1 MIRHA
6 RRNLDGWIALGLILC
21 LFSGTAACGQ
31 QKPPAA
37 VAALSGHDEVN
48 GPLGTA
54 LDRYLSQ
61 LETFGFSGSALVAKD
76 GKIVLNKGYGLA
88 DRAKNQP
95 YTSNTIFDIAS
106 ISKQFTAAAI
116 LKLEMEGKLKVEDPI
131 TKFFGPLEGR
141 KPEITLHMLLTHT
154 SGMPDVLGDEY
165 EPVSR
170 DEMVKRA
177 MGSALISAPGR
188 KFHYSNA
195 GYNLLAAVV
204 EIVSKQSYETYLRE
218 HLFVPA
224 GMLHT
229 GFHVPDREL
238 AAHGYLPGGE
248 WGTAFDHPWLPD
260 GPYWNLRGNGGILT
274 TTGDLYRWHLAL
286 QGDTVLSKEEREKFV
301 TPFVSQ
307 GRMAHASYAYGWA
320 IEKDPKGGL
329 LISHLGGNLVFESD
343 FRRYMDA
350 NAVIITS
357 SNSTEYSAI
366 SVSPHLEKRIF
377 GLPDPEP
384 PSAAPV
390 DPALLARRAGIYAL
404 PSGDR
409 LQVAAAGKNLAV
421 TALGPQ
427 AFSLLLSVQDD
438 EDREGMADR
447 LKKAAEAFDGLRAG
461 NPKPFADLRSEPAA
475 KAAEEAKAVL
485 GPWQEKL
492 GAWKSTEV
500 LGNESYGGHPST
512 YSRLTFEKGSKVAE
526 LGWSGMGVELLRFM
540 DAPPPVLFVPQADGS
555 FASYDVRTGTGVR
568 LAFEDPGGGKPGEL
582 VAKTADAPG
591 GTVRARRVE

>member
-1 MIRHA
+1 MIRHK

-31 QKPPAA
+31 QKPAA
-37 VAALSGHDEVN
+37 PVTAAISGKDEVQ
-48 GPLGTA
+48 GPLGEA

-76 GKIVLNKGYGLA
+76 GKVVLNKGYGLA

-95 YTSNTIFDIAS
+95 YTASTIFDIAS

-154 SGMPDVLGDEY
+154 SGMPDILGDEY

-177 MGSALISAPGR
+177 MSSALISPPGR

-204 EIVSKQSYETYLRE
+204 EIVSKQPYETYLRE

-238 AAHGYLPGGE
+238 VPHGYLPTSD
-248 WGTAFDHPWLPD
+248 WGTPFDHPWAPD
-260 GPYWNLRGNGGILT
+260 GPYWNLRGNGGILST
-274 TTGDLYRWHLAL
+274 TADLYRWHLAL

-307 GRMAHASYAYGWA
+307 GRMAHARYAYGWA

-329 LISHLGGNLVFESD
+329 LISHIGGNLVFETD

-350 NAVIITS
+350 NAVIITT
-357 SNSTEYSAI
+357 SNSTDYSAI
-366 SVSPHLEKRIF
+366 SISPHLEKRIF
-377 GLPDPEP
+377 GLADPEP
-384 PSAAPV
+384 PSAAPI

-404 PSGDR
+404 SSGDR
-409 LQVAAAGKNLAV
+409 LQVAVAGKRLAI

-438 EDREGMADR
+438 EDRQGMADR
-447 LKKAAEAFDGLRAG
+447 LKKAAEVFDALRAG
-461 NPKPFADLRSEPAA
+461 NPKPYADLRSETPA
-475 KAAEEAKAVL
+475 KGAEEAKAAL

-492 GAWKSTEV
+492 GAWKSAEV
-500 LGNESYGGHPST
+500 LGNESYGGHPFT
-512 YSRLTFEKGSKVAE
+512 YTRLTFEKGSKLAE
-526 LGWSGMGVELLRFM
+526 LGWSGMGVETLRFM
-540 DAPPPVLFVPQADGS
+540 DTPPVVLFIPQADGS

-568 LAFEDPGGGKPGEL
+568 LSFEEPGGGKPAEL
-582 VAKTADAPG
+582 VAKTADG
-591 GTVRARRVE
+591 VVRARRAG